1 MSEPERTRYADRGR
15 RAFGVIAADRSKP
28 GEYGLN
34 PGLNCDSVGGVN
46 KAVVKRRVP
55 REKLTQLGALGVL
68 LLLGGLALAGP
79 SGLLAWGENVAML
92 EQRQDRIAHL
102 SAERDELKNRVA
114 LLDLNHADPDLV
126 GELLRRNLNVVHPDE
141 VVLELQPPQGAH

>member
-1 MSEPERTRYADRGR
+1 VENVRCDRW
-15 RAFGVIAADRSKP
+15 FKTS
-28 GEYGLN
+28 EYGLN
-34 PGLNCDSVGGVN
+34 PHLNCDSVGGVN
-46 KAVVKRRVP
+46 KVVVNRRMP
-55 REKLTQLGALGVL
+55 REKLTQLAALGVL

-79 SGLLAWGENVAML
+79 SGLLAWGENVALL

-102 SAERDELKNRVA
+102 TADRDELKNRVA

-141 VVLELQPPQGAH
+141 VVLELKPNQGAR